1 MTSPKNYTNALRVG
15 PYHLKAKYRTF
26 EADLAHA
33 DQGGERVECSL
44 HEVHVNGDVDV
55 GVTQL
60 GYGADEGSALSDA
73 IGTLKGKLQRG
84 EAI

>member
-15 PYHLKAKYRTF
+15 AYHLKAKYRTF
-26 EADLAHA
+26 DADLSH
-33 DQGGERVECSL
+33 GGERVECSL

-60 GYGADEGSALSDA
+60 GYGADEASALSDA
-73 IGTLKGKLQRG
+73 IGALTGKLQRG
-84 EAI
+84 GAV

>member
-15 PYHLKAKYRTF
+15 AYHLKAKYRTL
-26 EADLAHA
+26 EADLKH
-33 DQGGERVECSL
+33 GGERVECSL
-44 HEVHVNGDVDV
+44 HEVQVNGDVDV

-60 GYGADEGSALSDA
+60 GYGADEESALSDA
-73 IGTLKGKLQRG
+73 IGTLKGKLHRG